1 MLSDNNLYQAILE
14 RRSARRYAQE
24 QLSPPV
30 LAQVENL
37 VNHQIR
43 PLVPENRFQVLVR
56 DVPPGEDLVELLG
69 GYGRLVAPPH
79 YLVPSLQGE
88 RAPLVDL
95 GYRVEQIAVRLTAMG
110 LGSCYVA
117 SLHRQDM
124 VRARF
129 DLPSTAII
137 GAFLVFGQPATS
149 LTGRAVNY
157 LIRATARATNKLSV
171 ERIFFQDTFDTPATP
186 PEAIAPL
193 IEAARHA
200 PSAANAQPWRFLWRD
215 GRLFLFL
222 QTDNRRYGYAPV
234 EEGGLRL
241 YWYDG
246 GICMANVALALEAL
260 GIEGTWQLV
269 DEKNDLPLL
278 QGHPANLQPL
288 AVLI

>member
-1 MLSDNNLYQAILE
+1 MLSNNCLYQAILD
-14 RRSARRYAQE
+14 RRSVRRYTPE
-24 QLSPPV
+24 RLSPSV
-30 LAQVENL
+30 LAQVEKL
-37 VNHQIR
+37 ATQQAR
-43 PLVPENRFQVLVR
+43 PLLPENRFQVLLR
-56 DVPPGEDLVELLG
+56 DVQPGEDLVELLG

-110 LGSCYVA
+110 LGSCYIA
-117 SLHRQDM
+117 SLHRQDL

-129 DLPSTAII
+129 DLPPTAIV
-137 GAFLVFGQPATS
+137 GAFLIFGQPATS
-149 LTGRAVNY
+149 LIGRAVNY
-157 LIRATARATNKLSV
+157 LIRTTVRATNKLPA

-215 GRLFLFL
+215 GRLGLFL
-222 QTDNRRYGYAPV
+222 QTDKRVYGYV
-234 EEGGLRL
+234 SEDGGLRP
-241 YWYDG
+241 YRYDG

-260 GIEGTWQLV
+260 DREGRWHLA
-269 DEKNDLPLL
+269 DETSDLSLW
-278 QGHPANLQPL
+278 QGHPPNLQPL
-288 AVLI
+288 AVLG